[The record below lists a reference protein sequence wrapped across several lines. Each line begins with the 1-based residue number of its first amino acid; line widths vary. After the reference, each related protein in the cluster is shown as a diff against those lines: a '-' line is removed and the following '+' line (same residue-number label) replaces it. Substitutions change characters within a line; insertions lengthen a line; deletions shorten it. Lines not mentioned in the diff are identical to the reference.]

1 MLKIMVP
8 LLVSLAFVG
17 CASVPKVDQKQAQI
31 IKQLN
36 TPADG
41 QAALYVYRSNSIVGS
56 ALKKDIWVDGECLG
70 ESSRGVFFYKELKG
84 GSKHTVSTESEFSP
98 NHLEIQVDSGKQ
110 YFVQQYIKA
119 GLVVGGA
126 GLKLVDQAEGKK
138 AVQEYALAQSGQ
150 CSKASIELK
159 VQN

>member
-84 GSKHTVSTESEFSP
+84 GSKHTVST
-98 NHLEIQVDSGKQ
+98 
-110 YFVQQYIKA
+110 
-119 GLVVGGA
+119 
-126 GLKLVDQAEGKK
+126 
-138 AVQEYALAQSGQ
+138 
-150 CSKASIELK
+150 
-159 VQN
+159 